1 MPLLASSWQGGKP
14 AQGAVTSG
22 ILEVENIGLFF
33 LLFSDCW
40 LPKEAYFMGSDMYQT
55 RPRNYLARIR
65 EGDENHPSL
74 KRTLNQL
81 SYNVKPLLKKLIIK
95 DMLQG
100 EGQ

>member
-1 MPLLASSWQGGKP
+1 M
-14 AQGAVTSG
+14 
-22 ILEVENIGLFF
+22 
-33 LLFSDCW
+33 
-40 LPKEAYFMGSDMYQT
+40 
-55 RPRNYLARIR
+55 ARIR